1 MSAEG
6 PRVSLDP
13 VPTESRFR
21 LEAAADLAERRGER
35 LAWVGGGVRDLL
47 LGRGGLDLD
56 LVLEGDLPS
65 FARDLAGRLGG
76 ELGLHPRFLTATLAL
91 PGAARLDVVR
101 ARRERYPAPAALPEV
116 EPASLGEDLARRDF
130 TINALAVTLAPVAG
144 RGALVDPTGGQRDLE
159 AGLLRA
165 LHPGSFADDPT
176 RLLRGLRFALRFGF
190 RFEAETERWARAA
203 VVDGIPELLSGR
215 RLAHDL
221 QRLFD
226 DRPEI
231 DEALAALTRFGL
243 ARVLAPALAD
253 RDRVARTLRLF
264 AAVRGEVAR
273 LAPRLGAREWR
284 LALLGLGATVGEPAA
299 AALAARLALPREE
312 RDLLVSGPSRVGL
325 VVGRLAPESAP
336 HEAAELLAPLC
347 DEELALAAAS
357 DLAAAAWVERWL
369 GGLRDLRLAVTGED
383 LVAAGVRPGPQLG
396 AALLATRRAR
406 LDGLIDR
413 AEELDFA
420 LGRSPRVEDPR

>member
-1 MSAEG
+1 M
-6 PRVSLDP
+6 SLDP
-13 VPTESRFR
+13 VPAESRYR
-21 LEAAADLAERRGER
+21 LDAAAALAERRGER

-56 LVLEGDLPS
+56 LVLEGDLPA
-65 FARDLAGRLGG
+65 FACDLAGRLGG
-76 ELGLHPRFLTATLAL
+76 ECVLHPRFLTAALAL
-91 PGAARLDVVR
+91 PGPARLDLVR

-116 EPASLGEDLARRDF
+116 EPASLDEDLARRDF
-130 TINALAVTLAPVAG
+130 TINALAVILAPAAG
-144 RGALVDPTGGQRDLE
+144 RGALVDPTGGQRDLA

-176 RLLRGLRFALRFGF
+176 RLLRGLRFALRFAF
-190 RFEAETERWARAA
+190 RFEAETETWARAA
-203 VVDGIPELLSGR
+203 VAGGIPELLSGR

-221 QRLFD
+221 ERLFN

-231 DEALAALTRFGL
+231 EESLAALAGFGL
-243 ARVLAPALAD
+243 ASMLAPALAD
-253 RDRVARTLRLF
+253 RDRLARTLGMS
-264 AAVRGEVAR
+264 AAVRKEAAR

-284 LALLGLGATVGEPAA
+284 LALLCLGAAVGEPAA
-299 AALAARLALPREE
+299 VALAARLALPRAE
-312 RDLLVSGPSRVGL
+312 RDLLVAGPSRIGL
-325 VVGRLAPESAP
+325 VVHRLAPGGPP
-336 HEAAELLAPLC
+336 HLAAELLAQLC

-357 DLAAAAWVERWL
+357 DPATAAWVERWL
-369 GGLRDLRLAVTGED
+369 GGLRDLRLAVTGGD
-383 LVAAGVRPGPQLG
+383 LVAAGVRPGPELG

-420 LGRSPRVEDPR
+420 LGRSPGDEAPP